1 MMAAGR
7 TTSQLD
13 FGDIAP
19 GRKGEILAAALAVFG
34 ERGYD
39 GGSMREIA
47 ARVGVSEAAL
57 YRHFSGKEA
66 IFLGL
71 IDAVGVVVRQEGV
84 PKLLA
89 VRADSIEADLGELL
103 RDRRRTARLLE
114 PALRV
119 ILPEVMRNKSWMAQ
133 MQRLVALPALS
144 ALLGKVA
151 DLDSQL
157 GVKDAE
163 ETRPARVRMLL
174 SLFFGYLASSFVLG
188 DEQDDA
194 MVAAAL
200 HIMHWDEQP

>member
-1 MMAAGR
+1 MEAGR
-7 TTSQLD
+7 APNQLD

-19 GRKGEILAAALAVFG
+19 GRKGEILAAALSVFG

-47 ARVGVSEAAL
+47 SRVGVSEAAL

-71 IDAVGVVVRQEGV
+71 IDAVGVAVRQEGV

-89 VRADSIEADLGELL
+89 IRAESLEADLGELL
-103 RDRRRTARLLE
+103 RDRRKTVRLME

-119 ILPEVMRNKSWMAQ
+119 ILPEVMRNMEWMAQ

-144 ALLGKVA
+144 ALLEKVEA
-151 DLDSQL
+151 LDTQL
-157 GVKDAE
+157 GVTDAE
-163 ETRPARVRMLL
+163 QTRPARVRMLL

-188 DEQDDA
+188 DEQDEA
-194 MVAAAL
+194 MVMTLL
-200 HIMHWDEQP
+200 HIMRWDEQR

>member
-1 MMAAGR
+1 MGAGR
-7 TTSQLD
+7 AASQLD

-19 GRKGEILAAALAVFG
+19 GRKGEILAAALTVFG

-71 IDAVGVVVRQEGV
+71 IDAVGVAVHQEGV

-89 VRADSIEADLGELL
+89 LRADSLEADLGELL
-103 RDRRRTARLLE
+103 RDRRQTARLME

-119 ILPEVMRNKSWMAQ
+119 ILPEVMRNKEWMAQ

-144 ALLGKVA
+144 ALLEKVEA
-151 DLDSQL
+151 LDTQL
-157 GVKDAE
+157 GVTDAE
-163 ETRPARVRMLL
+163 QTRPARVRMLL

-194 MVAAAL
+194 MVATLL
-200 HIMHWDEQP
+200 HVMRWDEQG

>member
-1 MMAAGR
+1 MEAGR
-7 TTSQLD
+7 APNQLD

-19 GRKGEILAAALAVFG
+19 GRKGEILAAALSVFG

-47 ARVGVSEAAL
+47 SRVGVSEAAL

-71 IDAVGVVVRQEGV
+71 IDAVGVAVRQEGV

-89 VRADSIEADLGELL
+89 IRAESLEADLGELL
-103 RDRRRTARLLE
+103 RDRRKTVRLME

-119 ILPEVMRNKSWMAQ
+119 ILPEVMRNKEWMAQ

-144 ALLGKVA
+144 ALLEKVEA
-151 DLDSQL
+151 LDTQL
-157 GVKDAE
+157 GVTDAE
-163 ETRPARVRMLL
+163 QTRPARVRMLL

-188 DEQDDA
+188 DEQDEA
-194 MVAAAL
+194 MVMTLL
-200 HIMHWDEQP
+200 HIMRWDEQR